1 MEIVYKI
8 LKILSNRNTSLYI
21 YIYIYI
27 KIYWERGGPGP
38 KEGKDNNEIIDLSIS
53 LKKKTHEGMEEIGR
67 VLQDEEKETQSAKR
81 WAISLDDL

>member
-8 LKILSNRNTSLYI
+8 LKILSNRNTSL

-53 LKKKTHEGMEEIGR
+53 LKKKSSPRNGRDRKGSPRWRKRNPIG
-67 VLQDEEKETQSAKR
+67 
-81 WAISLDDL
+81 